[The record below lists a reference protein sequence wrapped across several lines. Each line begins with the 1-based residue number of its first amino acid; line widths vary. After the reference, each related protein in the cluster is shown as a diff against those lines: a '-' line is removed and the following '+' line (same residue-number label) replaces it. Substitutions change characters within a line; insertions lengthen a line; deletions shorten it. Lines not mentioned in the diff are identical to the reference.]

1 MIKIVYYVIHI
12 NFLIKSTDSCCKL
25 RRGQHETSR
34 KICIKLRNIV
44 KKLDLKKIK
53 TENILADS
61 RKLKCQEKS
70 SPEFQW
76 TDDDIQL
83 LMEATQNLKVE
94 KDYKG
99 LNWELFLGLTLTVCS

>member
-1 MIKIVYYVIHI
+1 MSG
-12 NFLIKSTDSCCKL
+12 N
-25 RRGQHETSR
+25 
-34 KICIKLRNIV
+34 
-44 KKLDLKKIK
+44 
-53 TENILADS
+53 
-61 RKLKCQEKS
+61 S

-99 LNWELFLGLTLTVCS
+99 LNWELILGLTLTVCS